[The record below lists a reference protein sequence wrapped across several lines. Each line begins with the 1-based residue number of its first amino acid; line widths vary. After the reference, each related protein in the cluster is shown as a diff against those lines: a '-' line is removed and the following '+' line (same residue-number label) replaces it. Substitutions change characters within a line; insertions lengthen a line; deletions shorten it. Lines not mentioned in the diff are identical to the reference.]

1 MDNFSLGSSAWYIY
15 IYIIN
20 KEIKKS
26 PSALLSYLSTW
37 EFLRTRE
44 KRREARAKGFF
55 I

>member
-15 IYIIN
+15 IIN
-20 KEIKKS
+20 KEIKNS

-44 KRREARAKGFF
+44 KRREARAKGFV